1 MPLDMTPAVIAE
13 GTPDPSDI
21 ILEVADTWMVSL
33 EIYEIVRGRTGVSNS
48 SLRRRLMALKDR
60 GSIIYVIIHGV
71 PNYKRRDA

>member
-21 ILEVADTWMVSL
+21 ILEVADTWMAST
-33 EIYEIVRGRTGVSNS
+33 EICEIVRVRTGVGDH

-60 GSIIYVIIHGV
+60 GRILCVIILGV
-71 PNYKRRDA
+71 PHYKRRDA